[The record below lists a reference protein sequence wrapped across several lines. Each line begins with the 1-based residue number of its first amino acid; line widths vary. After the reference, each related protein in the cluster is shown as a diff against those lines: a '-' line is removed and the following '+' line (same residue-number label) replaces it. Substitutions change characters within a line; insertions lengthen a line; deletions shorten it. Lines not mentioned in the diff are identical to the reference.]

1 MQLYDKLLGL
11 PLFQGLSSS
20 DLQTIVSSVKFG
32 FHRFKHGQVIIDEDQ
47 PCKGLF
53 FVLDGE
59 IEMISTPA
67 DHSFCV
73 TESPQ
78 MPYAVEPERIF
89 GLYQRYARRYIAK
102 SQCHCIFV
110 GKDDV
115 MHLATEFVVFR
126 LNLLNIISTLSQRS
140 SRQTWAHQNTDN
152 EGRVVNFLKHH
163 CVLPFGQ
170 KVIRIK
176 MQQLADNINVARL
189 DVSNV
194 LNKLDAEGR
203 IILQRGIITIPKL
216 ELLS

>member
-20 DLQTIVSSVKFG
+20 DLQNIVSHVKFG
-32 FHRFKHGQVIIDEDQ
+32 FLKYNKGQIVVDEDM
-47 PCKGLF
+47 PCKGLL

-59 IEMISTPA
+59 LEMLSTPA
-67 DHSFCV
+67 DHSFV
-73 TESPQ
+73 IAETPHT
-78 MPYAVEPERIF
+78 PIAIEPERIF
-89 GLYQRYARRYIAK
+89 GLYQRYARRYVAK

-115 MHLATEFVVFR
+115 MHLATEYVVFR

-140 SRQTWAHQNTDN
+140 FRQLWSHQNTDD
-152 EGRVVNFLKHH
+152 ESRVVNFFKHH
-163 CVLPFGQ
+163 CALPSGQ

-176 MQQLADNINVARL
+176 MQQLADCINVARL

-194 LNKLDAEGR
+194 LNKLDSEGK

-216 ELLS
+216 ELL